1 MSETKLD
8 FSQEKGESEKVK
20 RPDPNDIQLTQHA
33 KERMNTRKIPQAM
46 IEDAIANGKR
56 IILPDRN
63 AYQYELKNVLG
74 IRGKKLIVI
83 QGFNG
88 CILTSYIERSVNK
101 IRKS

>member
-1 MSETKLD
+1 M
-8 FSQEKGESEKVK
+8 K
-20 RPDPNDIQLTQHA
+20 RPEPNDIQLTNHA
-33 KERMNTRKIPQAM
+33 KERMSTRKIPQAM
-46 IEDAIANGKR
+46 IEYAITNGKR

-63 AYQYELKNVLG
+63 AYQYELNNVLG
-74 IRGKKLIVI
+74 VRGKKLVVI

>member
-1 MSETKLD
+1 M
-8 FSQEKGESEKVK
+8 K
-20 RPDPNDIQLTQHA
+20 RPESSDVKLTRHA

-74 IRGKKLIVI
+74 IRGRKLIVI